1 MTSAELARQEPGA
14 VQPQA
19 TLTDDQVRLLKDTVC
34 KGATDNELRLFM
46 QVCTTKRLDPFSKQ
60 IHAVKRWDRE
70 AQREVMT
77 FQTGIDGLRLIAE
90 RSGQYRGQTDPLWC
104 GEDGEWKDVWLA
116 KNPPAAAKV
125 GVHRAGFPQPLAR
138 VAKWSEYCQRKKDGT
153 AMAMWATMPTNQ
165 LAKCAEALALRAAFP
180 EELSGLYADEEMDQ
194 AHHEPNGSR
203 EAQQDV
209 ATAKLAAMKGEAP
222 PVHVAEFVDE
232 QPQMKAL
239 PAKISFKALESFKD
253 IKAELK
259 KLGAEARYYGVL
271 KTFDAEK
278 SNQLNE
284 TNARRAYIALAA
296 ELKAIRLAVTDREE
310 TDKVYASLVVTHG
323 SEAVDALIGREGHAE
338 WAEVPVSERDELLG
352 KMRGELR

>member
-1 MTSAELARQEPGA
+1 MNELTRQDGAAVA

-19 TLTDDQVRLLKDTVC
+19 LLTDDLVRLLKDTVC

-70 AQREVMT
+70 SGREVMA

-104 GEDGEWKDVWLA
+104 GDDGVWKDVWLA

-125 GVHRAGFPQPLAR
+125 GVHRVGFPQPLTR
-138 VAKWSEYCQRKKDGT
+138 VAKWAEYCQRKKDGT

-209 ATAKLAAMKGEAP
+209 ATAKLAAMKGEP
-222 PVHVAEFVDE
+222 PVHEAQFVD
-232 QPQMKAL
+232 QPEMEPPA
-239 PAKISFKALESFKD
+239 AKISFKALESFKD
-253 IKAELK
+253 IKKELAGI
-259 KLGAEARYYGVL
+259 GAEARYYATLQAFGV
-271 KTFDAEK
+271 EK

-284 TNARRAYIALAA
+284 INARDAYKALAA
-296 ELKAIRLAVTDREE
+296 VLKEIRLQVADREE
-310 TDKVYASLVVTHG
+310 TDKLYASLVGTHG
-323 SEAVDALIGREGHAE
+323 A
-338 WAEVPVSERDELLG
+338 AEVDRLVGVFGHESWEVVPVAERDELLA
-352 KMRGELR
+352 KLRKEFA

>member
-1 MTSAELARQEPGA
+1 MSAELTRQDGGT

-19 TLTDDQVRLLKDTVC
+19 VLTDDQVRLLKDTVC

-116 KNPPAAAKV
+116 KAPPAAAKV
-125 GVHRAGFPQPLAR
+125 GVHRVGFPQPLTR
-138 VAKWSEYCQRKKDGT
+138 VAKWAEYCQRKKDGA

-194 AHHEPNGSR
+194 AHHEPNGSH
-203 EAQQDV
+203 EAQKGV
-209 ATAKLAAMKGEAP
+209 AAAKLAAMKSEP
-222 PVHVAEFVDE
+222 PVIDAEYADVDE
-232 QPQMKAL
+232 PSQIEA

-253 IKAELK
+253 IKTELK
-259 KLGAEARYYGVL
+259 KLGAEARYYGIL
-271 KTFDAEK
+271 KTFGVDK

-284 TNARRAYIALAA
+284 INARDAYKALAA
-296 ELKAIRLAVTDREE
+296 ELKAIRLIVADREE
-310 TDKVYASLVVTHG
+310 TDKLYASLVDIHKG
-323 SEAVDALIGREGHAE
+323 EVDRLVGVFGYES
-338 WAEVPVSERDELLG
+338 WADVPVAERDELLG
-352 KMRGELR
+352 KIRGELR

>member
-1 MTSAELARQEPGA
+1 MSKELTRQEPGA
-14 VQPQA
+14 VTPNQV
-19 TLTDDQVRLLKDTVC
+19 LTEDQVNLLKDTVC

-104 GEDGEWKDVWLA
+104 GEDGAWKDVWLA
-116 KNPPAAAKV
+116 KTPPAAAKV
-125 GVHRAGFPQPLAR
+125 GVHRVGFPQPLTR
-138 VAKWSEYCQRKKDGT
+138 VAKWAEYCQRKKDGT
-153 AMAMWATMPTNQ
+153 PMAMWATMPTNQ
-165 LAKCAEALALRAAFP
+165 LAKCAEALSLRAAFP

-194 AHHEPNGSR
+194 ANHEPNGSR
-203 EAQQDV
+203 EAQQEV
-209 ATAKLAAMKGEAP
+209 AKSKLAAMTGE
-222 PVHVAEFVDE
+222 VHQAEFVDPVPE
-232 QPQMKAL
+232 MVDA

-271 KTFDAEK
+271 KTFGVEK

-284 TNARRAYIALAA
+284 NNARDAYKALAVILK
-296 ELKAIRLAVTDREE
+296 ELKLQVADREE
-310 TDKVYASLVVTHG
+310 TDRIYASLVVTYG
-323 SEAVDALIGREGHAE
+323 AADVDQLIGNSGFGE
-338 WAEVPVSERDELLG
+338 WAEVPLSGRDTLLANIKESLKGAG
-352 KMRGELR
+352 K

>member
-1 MTSAELARQEPGA
+1 MSAELTRQEPGA

-70 AQREVMT
+70 SGREVMT

-104 GEDGEWKDVWLA
+104 GEDGVWKDVWLA
-116 KNPPAAAKV
+116 KTPPAAAKV
-125 GVHRAGFPQPLAR
+125 GVHRVGFPQPLTR
-138 VAKWSEYCQRKKDGT
+138 VAKWAEYCQRKKDGT

-165 LAKCAEALALRAAFP
+165 LAKCAEALSLRAAFP

-209 ATAKLAAMKGEAP
+209 AAAKLAAMKGETPA
-222 PVHVAEFVDE
+222 VHDAQFVDE
-232 QPQMKAL
+232 PPPNEAP
-239 PAKISFKALESFKD
+239 PAKISFKALESFKE

-271 KTFDAEK
+271 KTFGAEK

-284 TNARRAYIALAA
+284 ANARDAYRALGA
-296 ELKAIRLAVTDREE
+296 ELKAIRLAVADREE
-310 TDKVYASLVVTHG
+310 TDNLYASLVVTHG
-323 SEAVDALIGREGHAE
+323 AESVDSLIGREGHSE
-338 WAEVPVSERDELLG
+338 WADVPLSERDELLG
-352 KMRGELR
+352 KLREHLA

>member
-1 MTSAELARQEPGA
+1 MTTGNELTRQEPGA

-70 AQREVMT
+70 SGREVMT

-104 GEDGEWKDVWLA
+104 GEDGVWKDVWLA
-116 KNPPAAAKV
+116 KTPPAAAKV
-125 GVHRAGFPQPLAR
+125 GVHRVGFPQPLTR
-138 VAKWSEYCQRKKDGT
+138 VAKWAEYCQRKKDGT

-165 LAKCAEALALRAAFP
+165 LAKCAEALSLRAAFP

-209 ATAKLAAMKGEAP
+209 AAAKLAAMKGGAP
-222 PVHVAEFVDE
+222 PVHDAEFVDE
-232 QPQMKAL
+232 QPQMEAP

-253 IKAELK
+253 IKTELK
-259 KLGAEARYYGVL
+259 KLGAEARYYGIL
-271 KTFDAEK
+271 KTFGAEK
-278 SNQLNE
+278 SNQL
-284 TNARRAYIALAA
+284 TMDNARSAYAALAA
-296 ELKAIRLAVTDREE
+296 ELKAIRLAAADREE
-310 TDKVYASLVVTHG
+310 TDKLYASLVDVHKG
-323 SEAVDALIGREGHAE
+323 EVDRLVGVFGHESWDA
-338 WAEVPVSERDELLG
+338 VPVAERDFLLG
-352 KMRGELR
+352 KIRAEL

>member
-1 MTSAELARQEPGA
+1 MSAELTRQDGAAVA
-14 VQPQA
+14 VQSQA
-19 TLTDDQVRLLKDTVC
+19 VLTDDQVRLLKDTVC
-34 KGATDNELRLFM
+34 KGASDNELRLFM

-70 AQREVMT
+70 SGREVMT

-104 GEDGEWKDVWLA
+104 GEDGVWKDVWLA

-125 GVHRAGFPQPLAR
+125 GVHRVGFPQPLTR
-138 VAKWSEYCQRKKDGT
+138 VAKWAEYCQRKKDGT

-209 ATAKLAAMKGEAP
+209 AAAKIAAMTGQ
-222 PVHVAEFVDE
+222 VHQAEFVE
-232 QPQMKAL
+232 PQPEMEPPA
-239 PAKISFKALESFKD
+239 AKISFKALESFKD
-253 IKAELK
+253 IKAEFK
-259 KLGAEARYYGVL
+259 AIGAEARYYATLETFGV
-271 KTFDAEK
+271 KK
-278 SNQLNE
+278 SNQLTE
-284 TNARRAYIALAA
+284 ATARDAYRALAA
-296 ELKAIRLAVTDREE
+296 ALKELRLQIADREE
-310 TDKVYASLVVTHG
+310 TDKLYASLVVTHG
-323 SEAVDALIGREGHAE
+323 AAEVDRLIGVFGHESWDA
-338 WAEVPVSERDELLG
+338 VPVSDRDELLTRL
-352 KMRGELR
+352 KGELR

>member
-1 MTSAELARQEPGA
+1 
-14 VQPQA
+14 
-19 TLTDDQVRLLKDTVC
+19 
-34 KGATDNELRLFM
+34 M

-104 GEDGEWKDVWLA
+104 GEDGVWKDVWLA
-116 KNPPAAAKV
+116 KTPPAAAKV
-125 GVHRAGFPQPLAR
+125 GVHRVGFPQPLTR

-165 LAKCAEALALRAAFP
+165 LAKCAEALSLRAAFP

-194 AHHEPNGSR
+194 AHHEPNGSH
-203 EAQQDV
+203 EAQQNV
-209 ATAKLAAMKGEAP
+209 AAAKLAKMKGE
-222 PVHVAEFVDE
+222 VHQAEFVE
-232 QPQMKAL
+232 NPEMAEA

-253 IKAELK
+253 IKTELK
-259 KLGAEARYYGVL
+259 KLGAEARYYGIL
-271 KTFDAEK
+271 KTFGAEK

-284 TNARRAYIALAA
+284 INARDAYKALAV
-296 ELKAIRLAVTDREE
+296 ELKAIRLAAADREE
-310 TDKVYASLVVTHG
+310 TDKLYASLVVTHG
-323 SEAVDALIGREGHAE
+323 AEAVDSLIGREGHSE
-338 WAEVPVSERDELLG
+338 WADVPSYERDELLG
-352 KMRGELR
+352 KIRGELR